1 MEYHVG
7 AVSRSTRDAGS
18 FVAVKKLLDR
28 IPSRLKNRYMA
39 ASLGLL
45 CWIAFFDRNDAW
57 TTFKNRRELAR
68 MNEQKEFYAGAI
80 KLTRE
85 QLNELSSDKERLE
98 KFARERYLMKR
109 DNEDIFV
116 LVPAS
121 KP

>member
-1 MEYHVG
+1 M
-7 AVSRSTRDAGS
+7 
-18 FVAVKKLLDR
+18 KKLLDR
-28 IPSRLKNRYMA
+28 IPARLKNRYMA

-57 TTFKNRRELAR
+57 TTFKNRRELSR
-68 MNEQKEFYAGAI
+68 MNEQKEYYAAEI

-85 QLNELSSDKERLE
+85 HLHELSSDKELLE
-98 KFARERYLMKR
+98 KFARERYYMKR

-116 LVPAS
+116 LVPES